1 MPSDRIIKNRIKTT
15 KNIRQ
20 ITKAMEMVS
29 ASKMRKSQTQATSS
43 KPYSKKLQE
52 SLQRLAGVAD
62 AGKHSLLKTN
72 KSGKHIAILIGPDK
86 GLTGGMISNLLKEAD
101 GFASGLNGDNSFEFI
116 TIGKRAREYA
126 VKMGYEI
133 LAEFSNMSDHLSFED
148 TLPISKMVL
157 DGYIS
162 KEYQDVSIIYMD
174 FISTLIQKSNVNQLL
189 PIAVEPILSPQTP
202 EKLIEEDVSSRY
214 DYIFEPSAEE
224 VLDWL
229 LPYYVEVLIYQTFLE
244 AKASEHSARM
254 VAMKNASDNA
264 KEIIDDLT
272 LAFNKSRQANIT
284 NELLDITT
292 ATYTS

>member
-29 ASKMRKSQTQATSS
+29 ASKMRKSQQQATSS

-126 VKMGYEI
+126 VKMDYEI

-174 FISTLIQKSNVNQLL
+174 FISTLVQKSNVNQIL

-224 VLDWL
+224 VLDWV

>member
-29 ASKMRKSQTQATSS
+29 ASKMRKSQQQATSS

-126 VKMGYEI
+126 VKMDYEI

-174 FISTLIQKSNVNQLL
+174 FISTLVQKSNVNQIL